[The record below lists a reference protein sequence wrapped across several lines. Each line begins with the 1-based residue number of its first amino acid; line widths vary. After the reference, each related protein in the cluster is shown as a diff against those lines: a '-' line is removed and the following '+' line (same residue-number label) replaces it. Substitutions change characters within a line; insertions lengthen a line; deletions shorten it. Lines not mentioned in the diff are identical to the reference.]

1 MFHIIRK
8 YVAYFLSFSL
18 SGETLFMFFSLLVG
32 AIASLRTDKKVD
44 AIQDAEY
51 VWRTKHG
58 DKGAY
63 VYLFNK
69 YSDDIYRYCYYFL
82 SMRKEPEEDAKDAM
96 REAFMKCLEHINNLK
111 EAGSFFSYLKRTAY
125 TTCMNILGDK
135 QVFDEQSSGTDASQE
150 IEISDDAYQ
159 GGMKTVERETPEKVA
174 MTNEIQNDVKKA
186 VNLLPENYRQ
196 AVILVHL
203 MEYSYDEAAV
213 MMGTKKSNI
222 KTWVHRGIGKLAD
235 ILKDYRESVS

>member
-1 MFHIIRK
+1 MFQIIIEH
-8 YVAYFLSFSL
+8 VAYFLSSSL
-18 SGETLFMFFSLLVG
+18 SGETFFIFISLIIG
-32 AIASLRTDKKVD
+32 AIAYLRTDKKVG
-44 AIQDAEY
+44 AEQDAEY
-51 VWRTKHG
+51 VRQVKHG
-58 DKGAY
+58 DKDAY

-69 YSDDIYRYCYYFL
+69 YSDDVYRYCYYFL

-96 REAFMKCLEHINNLK
+96 REAFMKCLEHINNLR
-111 EAGSFFSYLKRTAY
+111 EDGLFFSYLKRTAY
-125 TTCMNILGDK
+125 TTCMDMLGDK
-135 QVFDEQSSGTDASQE
+135 QAFDEQFTGADASRE
-150 IEISDDAYQ
+150 IEMPDDAFQ
-159 GGMKTVERETPEKVA
+159 EGIKTIERDTPEKKA

-203 MEYSYDEAAV
+203 MEYSYDEAAA